1 MAATLS
7 GRPQAA
13 ALNGPPQPVAGSQ
26 RWWAPCLAVALVAV
40 SLFYMALTDLL
51 KERAA
56 HVPVPVSV
64 APAVVQPPL
73 ASVGADD
80 AMPVY
85 APAPPVRAYVARAVP
100 SPSVAAE
107 LSPVVATQVRMA
119 VTKCVSSSG
128 TAEYSDGPCADGAQ
142 ASTLKLQ

>member
-1 MAATLS
+1 MAAALS
-7 GRPQAA
+7 RPPQAA
-13 ALNGPPQPVAGSQ
+13 TGW
-26 RWWAPCLAVALVAV
+26 RRYWAPGAAVAVALVAV
-40 SLFYMALTDLL
+40 CTFYVALTDVLN
-51 KERAA
+51 ERAA

-64 APAVVQPPL
+64 VPAVVQPPL

-100 SPSVAAE
+100 SSSIAAE
-107 LSPVVATQVRMA
+107 LSPVVATPVRMA

-128 TAEYSDGPCADGAQ
+128 TAEYSDGPCADGSQ